1 MTKYDVTGV
10 GNAIVDILAQVDE
23 SFLQK
28 HGLVKASMTLIDE
41 KQASALY
48 EDMPPAIEKSGG
60 SAANTMA
67 GIASFGGKAA
77 FIGKVKDDD
86 LGKIFAHDLRSIG
99 VHYSTKPAI
108 DGVSTAKCL
117 ISITPDA
124 ERTMATYLGAT
135 REIHIV
141 DIDEDVIA
149 NSKVTYLE
157 GYLWDEQHAKNAMR
171 RSVEIAKKNG
181 KTVAL
186 SLSDAFCVGRHREG
200 FLTLI
205 REGVDIVFAN
215 EAEIKCLFEDDN
227 FDSAIE
233 KARGLTEIVAVTR
246 GAKGSVIL
254 NGDITE
260 EILLPSGLIKVV
272 DTTGAGDLYASGF
285 LYGYTQGK
293 NLAKCGR
300 LATIAASEVIQH
312 IGARP
317 EENLAGLAKKVA

>member
-1 MTKYDVTGV
+1 MTRYDVTGV
-10 GNAIVDILAQVDE
+10 GNAIVDILAQVDDA
-23 SFLQK
+23 FLQK
-28 HGLVKASMTLIDE
+28 HGLQKASMRLVDE

-77 FIGKVKDDD
+77 FIGKVKNDE

-99 VHYSTKPAI
+99 VHYNTKPAEA
-108 DGVSTAKCL
+108 GVSTAKCL

-149 NSKVTYLE
+149 NSQVTYLE

-181 KTVAL
+181 KKVAL
-186 SLSDAFCVGRHREG
+186 SLSDPFCVDRHREG

-205 REGVDIVFAN
+205 QEGVDIVFAN
-215 EAEIKCLFEDDN
+215 EAEIKGLLQDDN
-227 FDSAIE
+227 FDSAIG
-233 KARGLTEIVAVTR
+233 KARGLAEIVVVTR

-254 NGDITE
+254 NGDVTE
-260 EILLPSGLIKVV
+260 EILLPSGKIKVV

-285 LYGYTQGK
+285 LYGYTQGFD
-293 NLAKCGR
+293 LAECGR
-300 LATIAASEVIQH
+300 LATVAASEVIQH
-312 IGARP
+312 VGARP
-317 EENLAGLAKKVA
+317 EESLAKLAKAA